1 MKKWFGISVLVLAL
15 DQLSKWIIVK
25 FLAFQTPQHVFPFF
39 NLNYTVNSG
48 AAWGFLREAGEWKLW
63 LFVSLSLGVS
73 VVIVV
78 WMWRLKPSAIAPCI
92 ALPRASLHSQ
102 ERVLAA
108 GLSFILGGAV
118 GNLCDRIF
126 NNGLVVDFLQF
137 CYKDHCF
144 PTFNIAD
151 SAIFIGASLVV
162 LSTFWTS
169 RKPSP

>member
-1 MKKWFGISVLVLAL
+1 MKKWFSISVLFVAL
-15 DQLSKWIIVK
+15 DQLSKWLVVK
-25 FLAFQTPQHVFPFF
+25 FLAFQTPQPVFSFF

-48 AAWGFLREAGEWKLW
+48 AAWGFLREAGEWKRG

-73 VVIVV
+73 IVIVV
-78 WMWRLKPSAIAPCI
+78 WMWRVKP
-92 ALPRASLHSQ
+92 Q

-108 GLSFILGGAV
+108 GLSFILGGAS

-137 CYKDHCF
+137 CYKEHCF
-144 PTFNIAD
+144 PTFNLAD
-151 SAIFIGASLVV
+151 SVIFIGACLIV